1 MYKKYGNK
9 ILLVDDDTK
18 NLQVAMNIL
27 KNYNVIYAQNGEKA
41 FELLEKNNFDLILL
55 DVVMPMMDGYNVC
68 SKIKENEKTKNIP
81 IVFLTVKD
89 DEQDIVK
96 GFELGAV
103 DYITKPFYSEVLL
116 KRVEVHL
123 KIARLMS
130 ELKHVNSNLN
140 KTVKEQVEQI
150 RQKDEIIV
158 QQSKISAM
166 ASIIDVITI
175 QWKKPLDKIKL
186 YLQSLNIKIENIED
200 LKSDET
206 FKNTLFEINKL
217 DEIMN
222 DFHKSF
228 NNHKNKENVN
238 LKVSL
243 DNALFLLKD
252 KMKEL
257 DININIQGDIL
268 LSINIVFDEIKHIFS
283 KLLNKSM
290 INFKENSSLNNKFIN
305 ISFEEINESIFITY
319 EDNAKI
325 YENIQIDRFFLT
337 PSSLLQDDFDLG
349 FYLVKVFIEKNF
361 GLISIEKTNDGIK
374 YIIRFNK

>member
-1 MYKKYGNK
+1 MYKKYDNK

-116 KRVEVHL
+116 KRVEFHL

-186 YLQSLNIKIENIED
+186 YLQSLNIKNENIED

-374 YIIRFNK
+374 YIIRFDK

>member
-9 ILLVDDDTK
+9 ILLVDDDAK

-27 KNYNVIYAQNGEKA
+27 KNYNVIYAQSGEKA
-41 FELLEKNNFDLILL
+41 LELLEKNDFDLILL
-55 DVVMPMMDGYNVC
+55 DIVMPLMDGYYVC

-81 IVFLTVKD
+81 IIFLTVKD
-89 DEQDIVK
+89 DEKDIVK

-103 DYITKPFYSEVLL
+103 DYIVKPFYSEVLL

-123 KIARLMS
+123 KIARLMH
-130 ELKHVNSNLN
+130 ELEQMNLNLN
-140 KTVKEQVEQI
+140 KTVEEQVEQI
-150 RQKDEIIV
+150 RQKDEIII

-166 ASIIDVITI
+166 ASIIDVITL
-175 QWKKPLDKIKL
+175 QLKKPVDRIKL
-186 YLQSLNIKIENIED
+186 YLQSLNIKITNIEE

-206 FKNTLFEINKL
+206 FKNTLYEINKL

-238 LKVSL
+238 VKVSL
-243 DNALFLLKD
+243 DNALFPLKD
-252 KMKEL
+252 EMKRENV
-257 DININIQGDIL
+257 NINIQGDIL
-268 LSINIVFDEIKHIFS
+268 LSLNIVFDEIKHIFS
-283 KLLNKSM
+283 KLLSKSIM
-290 INFKENSSLNNKFIN
+290 NFKNNSTSNSRFID
-305 ISFEEINESIFITY
+305 ISFENLNESIFITY
-319 EDNAKI
+319 EDNAKT
-325 YENIQIDRFFLT
+325 YKQKELDNFFLVPNSIT
-337 PSSLLQDDFDLG
+337 ADDFDLG

-374 YIIRFNK
+374 YIIRFDK